1 MPKRKKGQRFKGTH
15 WWEKKRSSGEDDNPV
30 ASTASERKLLADD
43 DSDSE
48 YERDL
53 PQTCE
58 ETAPEDPGYRL
69 VHLSSMKQAF
79 EKNHHCQ
86 DAQMILVEDEGKRF
100 GQSSVFSVQCSKCKM
115 ETPLQT
121 SKTTGSSWNPR
132 DATDINRRVVYAA
145 SETGIG
151 REGMATMCDILN
163 MPQPISTKA
172 WHDHN
177 NALYAAH
184 KTVIEKHLKSTRDRL
199 YRTLTKNSPS
209 TTEEEVIDVAVTFD
223 GTWSKRGHTA
233 NYGFCFAIAVETGQ
247 VLDYGFKSK
256 ICWECNSKKAKADDV
271 EFQEWYESHKNN
283 CSKNY
288 DGSSGNMEVEIAK
301 ELWQRS
307 KDFKMRYKY
316 MVSDGDSKA
325 YAAVWDTYGCCDT
338 CEKYENMDRQS
349 KDYQEWVNSDA
360 YQEWKTN
367 HEEESAEC
375 NRVVKLDCIGHVQK
389 RLGTALREL
398 KKRTKGKLSDGKA
411 IGGRGHRLSVK
422 TIDKLQEYYGKAIRG
437 TVNRD
442 AVSASAI
449 NESVKKMMKGIWAV
463 LYHCTIIPNS
473 KDRHKFCP
481 EGETSWCSYKRTGK
495 EVEDKTHYLDHV
507 FLELL
512 KPVFRRLSE
521 RSLLLRCLPG
531 YSQNQNESLNG
542 VVWSKAPKHKFK
554 GPKSIEMA
562 GMSAVLQFD
571 CGQRGRQ
578 EVMRLAGIPHG
589 NHTEEG
595 GERKDRK
602 RMYGSARKASEV
614 EKKKRVA
621 QRQAKLVREQEAVA
635 REGGPSYASGAFNLD
650 PIVHSQQAKD

>member
-1 MPKRKKGQRFKGTH
+1 MPKRKEGQRFKGTH

-48 YERDL
+48 NERDL

-58 ETAPEDPGYRL
+58 ETAREDPGYRL
-69 VHLSSMKQAF
+69 VHLSSLKQAF

-100 GQSSVFSVQCSKCKM
+100 GQNSVFSIQCSKCKM
-115 ETPLQT
+115 EAPLQT
-121 SKTTGSSWNPR
+121 SKTTESSWNPR

-199 YRTLTKNSPS
+199 YRTLTKDSSS

-256 ICWECNSKKAKADDV
+256 ICWECNSKKAKPDDV

-283 CSKNY
+283 CSKN
-288 DGSSGNMEVEIAK
+288 
-301 ELWQRS
+301 
-307 KDFKMRYKY
+307 
-316 MVSDGDSKA
+316 
-325 YAAVWDTYGCCDT
+325 
-338 CEKYENMDRQS
+338 DR
-349 KDYQEWVNSDA
+349 
-360 YQEWKTN
+360 
-367 HEEESAEC
+367 
-375 NRVVKLDCIGHVQK
+375 
-389 RLGTALREL
+389 
-398 KKRTKGKLSDGKA
+398 
-411 IGGRGHRLSVK
+411 
-422 TIDKLQEYYGKAIRG
+422 
-437 TVNRD
+437 
-442 AVSASAI
+442 
-449 NESVKKMMKGIWAV
+449 
-463 LYHCTIIPNS
+463 
-473 KDRHKFCP
+473 
-481 EGETSWCSYKRTGK
+481 
-495 EVEDKTHYLDHV
+495 V

-512 KPVFRRLSE
+512 KPVFRHLSE

-571 CGQRGRQ
+571 CGQYF
-578 EVMRLAGIPHG
+578 V
-589 NHTEEG
+589 
-595 GERKDRK
+595 
-602 RMYGSARKASEV
+602 
-614 EKKKRVA
+614 
-621 QRQAKLVREQEAVA
+621 
-635 REGGPSYASGAFNLD
+635 
-650 PIVHSQQAKD
+650 